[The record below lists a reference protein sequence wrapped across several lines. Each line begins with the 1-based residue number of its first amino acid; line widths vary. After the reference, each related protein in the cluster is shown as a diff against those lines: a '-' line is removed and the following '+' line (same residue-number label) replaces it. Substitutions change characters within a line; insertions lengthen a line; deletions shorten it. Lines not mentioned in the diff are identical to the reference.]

1 MNYTDLNR
9 LGGIGANSS
18 LYEVGSFRFVV
29 DAGIHPKETG
39 KASLPMLDRLNGEQP
54 IDFVILT
61 HCHLDHLG
69 ALPLLLKKFPD
80 VPVFMS
86 IPTRMLAGRML
97 RNSVN
102 VMKRQGREQ
111 SIPEYPFF
119 SFAEVERIE
128 HQYEALRFDTPKVLR
143 KGKEKMEIVL
153 YPSGHVVGAASVLV
167 QHDDASIFI
176 TGDILFDDQLTL
188 PGAWIPEMQV
198 DIVVTETT
206 RGCTQRAKGRSREE
220 ECARLYASMTETL
233 KGGGSCLL
241 PVFALGRL
249 QEIMAMLHL
258 AMKRGELP
266 KSPVFSGGLGLD
278 LVDYFDDIAKDTG
291 LVRFRRRILNE
302 LKVGEPRYPKI
313 PGQGA
318 MPQGIYVLSSGMM
331 VEYTPSY
338 QAAATLV
345 GSERNRVHFVGY
357 CDPDTPGGKLRA
369 AKPGDPISF
378 DAYDLS
384 VTLRSPVEV
393 YDLSGHA
400 DRDELLHLVQGMDP
414 EAVILTHGDAEARVW
429 FKERLGANDATCR
442 VLDPEPGKTYEV

>member
-18 LYEVGSFRFVV
+18 LYQVGSFRFVV
-29 DAGIHPKETG
+29 DSGIHPKESG
-39 KASLPMLDRLNGEQP
+39 KSSLPLLDLLNGEPP

-69 ALPLLLKKFPD
+69 SLPLLLKKYPD

-102 VMKRQGREQ
+102 VMKRQAREQ

-128 HQYEALRFDTPKVLR
+128 HQYEALRFDTPKVLK
-143 KGKEKMEIVL
+143 KGKDKLEIVL

-167 QHDDASIFI
+167 QHEDASIFI

-220 ECARLYASMTETL
+220 ECARLYASMSETL
-233 KGGGSCLL
+233 RGGGSCLL

-249 QEIMAMLHL
+249 QEIMAMLHH
-258 AMKRGELP
+258 AMKRGDIP
-266 KSPVFSGGLGLD
+266 KSAVFSAGLGLD

-291 LVRFRRRILNE
+291 LVRFRRRILHD
-302 LKVGEPRYPKI
+302 LKVGEPNYPKV
-313 PGQGA
+313 PGQGS
-318 MPQGIYVLSSGMM
+318 MPPGIYVLSSGMM
-331 VEYTPSY
+331 VEHTPSY

-345 GSERNRVHFVGY
+345 GSERNRIHFVGY
-357 CDPDTPGGKLRA
+357 CDPDTPGGKLRS
-369 AKPGDPISF
+369 AKSGDTVSF
-378 DAYDLS
+378 DAYDLN
-384 VTLRSPVEV
+384 VKLRSPVEV

-400 DRDELLHLVQGMDP
+400 DREELLKLVEGMEP
-414 EAVILTHGDAEARVW
+414 EAVVLSHGDAEARSW
-429 FKERLGANDATCR
+429 FKEHLNQHDASCK
-442 VLDPEPGKTYEV
+442 VLDPEPGRTYEV

>member
-1 MNYTDLNR
+1 
-9 LGGIGANSS
+9 
-18 LYEVGSFRFVV
+18 
-29 DAGIHPKETG
+29 
-39 KASLPMLDRLNGEQP
+39 
-54 IDFVILT
+54 
-61 HCHLDHLG
+61 
-69 ALPLLLKKFPD
+69 
-80 VPVFMS
+80 
-86 IPTRMLAGRML
+86 
-97 RNSVN
+97 
-102 VMKRQGREQ
+102 
-111 SIPEYPFF
+111 
-119 SFAEVERIE
+119 
-128 HQYEALRFDTPKVLR
+128 LR

>member
-39 KASLPMLDRLNGEQP
+39 KASLPMLDRLNGDAP

-143 KGKEKMEIVL
+143 KGKEKLEIVL
-153 YPSGHVVGAASVLV
+153 YPSGHVVGAASVLI

-188 PGAWIPEMQV
+188 PGAWIPKMQV

-206 RGCTQRAKGRSREE
+206 RGCTQRARGRSREE

-291 LVRFRRRILNE
+291 LVRFRRRILHE

-369 AKPGDPISF
+369 AKPGDTLSF

-429 FKERLGANDATCR
+429 FKEHLGSGGATCK